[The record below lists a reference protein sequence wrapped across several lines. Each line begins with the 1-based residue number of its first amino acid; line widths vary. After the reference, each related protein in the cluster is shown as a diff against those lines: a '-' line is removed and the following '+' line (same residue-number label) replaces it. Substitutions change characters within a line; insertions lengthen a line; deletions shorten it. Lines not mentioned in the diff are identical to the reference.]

1 MSGTQV
7 KISKKDSKN
16 IYTITKDLQLK
27 AKDWNIIY
35 QLKLNSKSEALSLKE
50 NQKKRCQKIFE
61 RHRVTLKA

>member
-16 IYTITKDLQLK
+16 IYTITKDLLLK

-35 QLKLNSKSEALSLKE
+35 QLKLNSKSEALFSKE
-50 NQKKRCQKIFE
+50 KIKKRGAKRYLNDIAS
-61 RHRVTLKA
+61 R